1 VEEVTSSCN
10 PSLVP
15 KKPRG
20 KCGNRSGLA
29 VTLYLDKSWSIY
41 VKLCK
46 TLGVSASSRLSSLM
60 IADLA
65 QMGGGSNSQALNT
78 QRIGEL
84 ESMLSE
90 NATKGKRIQNM
101 LVQDKVFFDIDR
113 IVESWGLDVETF
125 GNLKAI
131 TRRLL
136 EYSPTNQDG
145 FNRDDILMFCTML
158 KLAAQK
164 ARLQTEL
171 RGLLLLDTE
180 PLAEIQPTKSQ
191 PEIQADPAVPSAPE
205 LLEETETKPLPE
217 EEDEENLEDSEN

>member
-1 VEEVTSSCN
+1 VTEVTSSCE
-10 PSLVP
+10 PPLVP

-20 KCGNRSGLA
+20 KSGSRSGLA

-60 IADLA
+60 ITDLA
-65 QMGGGSNSQALNT
+65 QMGGGSNCVALNT

-84 ESMLSE
+84 ESMLAE
-90 NATKGKRIQNM
+90 NATKGKRIQSM
-101 LVQDKVFFDIDR
+101 LMQEKVFFDIDR
-113 IVESWGLDVETF
+113 MTESWGLDVETF

-136 EYSPTNQDG
+136 EYSPSNKDG
-145 FNRDDILMFCTML
+145 FTRDDILMFCTML

-164 ARLQTEL
+164 ASLQTEL

-180 PLAEIQPTKSQ
+180 PLAEIQPAKSQ
-191 PEIQADPAVPSAPE
+191 PEIQAEPAVSSTPE
-205 LLEETETKPLPE
+205 LLEETEPEE
-217 EEDEENLEDSEN
+217 EEDEENLEDSKN